1 MGFGLLAGLWLLLLG
16 ALGASSLVAKREAGR
31 KALAALEPYQG
42 WIGVISAV
50 WGVWLLFRALVLV
63 RFGAGVWLVSLAMAA
78 LFICLG
84 LVLGVGIIESFLKD
98 PAGRANF
105 EKLVAK
111 LTPYRQTLGVVAMV
125 LGVVSILYAL

>member
-1 MGFGLLAGLWLLLLG
+1 MVGLLQGLWLLLLG
-16 ALGASSLVAKREAGR
+16 ALGASSLVAKRQAGR

-50 WGVWLLFRALVLV
+50 WGHWRLIVLLVFLRY
-63 RFGAGVWLVSLAMAA
+63 GAGAWLIQLAVSA
-78 LFICLG
+78 LLICLG
-84 LVLGVGIIESFLKD
+84 LVLGVGVIESFLKD

-105 EKLVAK
+105 DRMVAK

-125 LGVVSILYAL
+125 LGVISILYAL

>member
-1 MGFGLLAGLWLLLLG
+1 MGGLLEGLWLLLLG
-16 ALGASSLVAKREAGR
+16 ALGASSLVAKRETGR

-42 WIGVISAV
+42 WIGVISAI
-50 WGVWLLFRALVLV
+50 WGVWRLIILIVFI
-63 RFGAGVWLVSLAMAA
+63 RFGAGLWLISLAVAG

-84 LVLGVGIIESFLKD
+84 LVLGVGVIESFLKD

-111 LTPYRQTLGVVAMV
+111 LTPYRQGLGVVAMV
-125 LGVVSILYAL
+125 LGVICILYAL